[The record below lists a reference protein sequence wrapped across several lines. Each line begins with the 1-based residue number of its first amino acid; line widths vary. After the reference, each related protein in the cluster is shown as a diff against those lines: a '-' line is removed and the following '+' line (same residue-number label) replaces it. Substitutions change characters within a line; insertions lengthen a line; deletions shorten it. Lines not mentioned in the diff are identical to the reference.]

1 MTLRAIIV
9 DDEPLARDEL
19 AFLLGQCQSVEV
31 VGEAPSASEA
41 QRLCEETRPEVAFVD
56 LRMPG
61 QDGLV
66 LAEALRQQQPDLDVV
81 IVSAH
86 DDGAIRGFDA
96 RVTDYL
102 LKPVRL
108 ERLQRTLERVAE
120 VRACPS
126 SASKLQGFAVRRRGA
141 YVVVDLRDIVYF
153 EAREELVWAVTASDR
168 FEIDWTLASLAEQLD
183 DLVFFQSHR
192 GCIVRLDRI
201 RRIEPIGARRF
212 RLALDLPE
220 SPTVPL
226 ARDRMRLLRLRIP
239 FVR

>member
-31 VGEAPSASEA
+31 VGEAPSAIA
-41 QRLCEETRPEVAFVD
+41 ARQLCEETRPELAFVD

-61 QDGLV
+61 LDGLA
-66 LAEALRQQQPDLDVV
+66 LAESLREEHPDLEVV

-96 RVTDYL
+96 RITDYL

-108 ERLQRTLERVAE
+108 ERLQRTLDRVAAIRE
-120 VRACPS
+120 RGS
-126 SASKLQGFAVRRRGA
+126 SKSKLQGFAVRRKGA
-141 YVVVDLRDIVYF
+141 YVVVDLRDVVYF
-153 EAREELVWAVTASDR
+153 EARDEMVWAVTPEGR
-168 FEIDWTLASLAEQLD
+168 FEVDWTLSSLSQELD
-183 DLVFFQSHR
+183 DAVFFQSHR

-201 RRIEPIGARRF
+201 RRIEPTGARRF
-212 RLALDLPE
+212 QLVLDHPGEPTLPL
-220 SPTVPL
+220 S
-226 ARDRMRLLRLRIP
+226 RDRVRLLRRRIP